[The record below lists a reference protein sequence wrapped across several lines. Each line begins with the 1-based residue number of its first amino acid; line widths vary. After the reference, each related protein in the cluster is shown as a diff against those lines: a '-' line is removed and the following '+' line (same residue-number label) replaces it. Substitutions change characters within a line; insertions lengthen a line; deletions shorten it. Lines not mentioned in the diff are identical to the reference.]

1 MATSESFFFTGDG
14 GGVGGWRGES
24 GFFKKTCKQRVR
36 EFSEKVL
43 SRLSH
48 LSFFFFTLLDRKT
61 LFTFPHV
68 YSPAHIRCIVYVVM
82 PQMFV
87 YSYAYAELVNCM
99 NTINMFGS
107 IEQ

>member
-1 MATSESFFFTGDG
+1 
-14 GGVGGWRGES
+14 
-24 GFFKKTCKQRVR
+24 
-36 EFSEKVL
+36 
-43 SRLSH
+43 
-48 LSFFFFTLLDRKT
+48 
-61 LFTFPHV
+61 
-68 YSPAHIRCIVYVVM
+68 M